1 MKQLLLLGIVMA
13 IISAEVISFDKGVID
28 KVFKDKQTT
37 VFLFTTTGK
46 ESDDALAAFNQLDET
61 HPEGVLLVHSSSEDG
76 HGLYNRLAEYI
87 GIDLATVPTVV
98 FLGAGGD
105 KYVLEDEYTVD
116 KLKEFISKA
125 ESKEF
130 EPFLKS
136 HPIPEEND

>member
-28 KVFKDKQTT
+28 KVFKDKQ
-37 VFLFTTTGK
+37 TTGK